1 MLVLNV
7 LLNILVGWLGASIGG
22 CGCFGL
28 IGCQCIHSKI
38 SRRLISMGIIVFVF
52 APMVFAGEYAV
63 LWFWSAIIG
72 LIANTLIVAM
82 LSGTD

>member
-1 MLVLNV
+1 
-7 LLNILVGWLGASIGG
+7 
-22 CGCFGL
+22 
-28 IGCQCIHSKI
+28 
-38 SRRLISMGIIVFVF
+38 MGIIVFVF